1 MGRLGERSTDEGET
15 WSPRFGIASAATND
29 PKETAMDEPVQGVDV
44 KISDEEL
51 KGRYSNLLR
60 VTHTREEFIL
70 DFINLAP
77 PQGIVTA
84 RVVSSPGHVKRII
97 QALQTNLAQY
107 EKTYGALQE
116 VEAPAPG
123 GVH

>member
-1 MGRLGERSTDEGET
+1 
-15 WSPRFGIASAATND
+15 
-29 PKETAMDEPVQGVDV
+29 MDEPAQGVDV

-84 RVVSSPGHVKRII
+84 RVLSSPGHVKRII
-97 QALQTNLAQY
+97 QALQVNLAQY
-107 EKTYGALQE
+107 EKMYG
-116 VEAPAPG
+116 VVPEAPTPTGG

>member
-1 MGRLGERSTDEGET
+1 
-15 WSPRFGIASAATND
+15 
-29 PKETAMDEPVQGVDV
+29 MDEPVQGVDV

-77 PQGIVTA
+77 PQGVVTA
-84 RVVSSPGHVKRII
+84 RVISSPGHVKRII

-116 VEAPAPG
+116 LESPPTGG

>member
-1 MGRLGERSTDEGET
+1 
-15 WSPRFGIASAATND
+15 
-29 PKETAMDEPVQGVDV
+29 MDEPSQGVDV

-84 RVVSSPGHVKRII
+84 RVISSPGHVKRII

-107 EKTYGALQE
+107 EKTHGVLL
-116 VEAPAPG
+116 EAPAPADG

>member
-1 MGRLGERSTDEGET
+1 MWET
-15 WSPRFGIASAATND
+15 WSFISAGLPEHPVWDSIHGTND
-29 PKETAMDEPVQGVDV
+29 SKEIPMDEPAQGVDV

-77 PQGIVTA
+77 PQGVVTA
-84 RVVSSPGHVKRII
+84 RVISSPGHVKRII

-107 EKTYGALQE
+107 EKTYGVFL
-116 VEAPAPG
+116 EAPAPADG

>member
-1 MGRLGERSTDEGET
+1 
-15 WSPRFGIASAATND
+15 
-29 PKETAMDEPVQGVDV
+29 MDEPVQGVDV

-70 DFINLAP
+70 DFIALAP
-77 PQGIVTA
+77 PQGVVTA
-84 RVVSSPGHVKRII
+84 RVISSPAHVKRII
-97 QALQTNLAQY
+97 QALQTNLTQY

-116 VEAPAPG
+116 LEGPAPTSG

>member
-1 MGRLGERSTDEGET
+1 
-15 WSPRFGIASAATND
+15 
-29 PKETAMDEPVQGVDV
+29 MDEPAQGVDV

-84 RVVSSPGHVKRII
+84 RVISSPGHVKRII
-97 QALQTNLAQY
+97 QALQINLAQY
-107 EKTYGALQE
+107 EKTHGALRE
-116 VEAPAPG
+116 PEEPAPADG

>member
-1 MGRLGERSTDEGET
+1 MWET
-15 WSPRFGIASAATND
+15 WPSIFDGLPEPPVWDSIQRNESS
-29 PKETAMDEPVQGVDV
+29 KEIPMDEPAQGVDV

-84 RVVSSPGHVKRII
+84 RVISSPGHVKRII

-107 EKTYGALQE
+107 EKTHGIVL
-116 VEAPAPG
+116 EAAAPDGG

>member
-1 MGRLGERSTDEGET
+1 
-15 WSPRFGIASAATND
+15 
-29 PKETAMDEPVQGVDV
+29 MDEPAQGVDV

-51 KGRYSNLLR
+51 KGHYTNLLR

-84 RVVSSPGHVKRII
+84 RVISSPAHVKRII

-107 EKTYGALQE
+107 ETAFGAVL
-116 VEAPAPG
+116 EAPQTSG

>member
-1 MGRLGERSTDEGET
+1 
-15 WSPRFGIASAATND
+15 
-29 PKETAMDEPVQGVDV
+29 MDEPAQGVDV

-77 PQGIVTA
+77 PQGVVTA
-84 RVVSSPGHVKRII
+84 RVISSPGHAKRII

-107 EKTYGALQE
+107 EKTYGVIL
-116 VEAPAPG
+116 EAPAPAGGGAADG